1 VYDLFIN
8 QTKGGNMKK
17 VILYGRVSTDE
28 QKRSG
33 LGILAQIEEMRK
45 FAETH
50 NLEIVDVRE
59 EYVSGK
65 YYLDRRPVLQKA
77 FDDARRIKDCIVLAA
92 KMDRVMRSEL
102 NIHRLID
109 DGEKFITAET
119 GIRCTALELSLRSM
133 IAQEERRKTA
143 ERTKAAFA
151 AKRERGEPMG
161 MHNPK
166 IRRHLGKAIERS
178 REAVTSEADA
188 FAEFMQPNIERMRNS
203 GMSVNAMADELNKY
217 GIKTARGKKW
227 HAKTVCNLMAR
238 LDKIS

>member
-1 VYDLFIN
+1 MN
-8 QTKGGNMKK
+8 K
-17 VILYGRVSTDE
+17 VILYARVSTDE

-33 LGILAQIEEMRK
+33 LGIMAQIEEMK
-45 FAETH
+45 NFCTTH
-50 NLEIVDVRE
+50 NLEVVDIRE

-65 YYLDRRPVLQKA
+65 YYLDRRPVLSKA
-77 FDDARRIKDCIVLAA
+77 FEDAKRHKNCYVLAA
-92 KMDRVMRSEL
+92 KMDRIMRSEL
-102 NIHRLID
+102 NIHLLLD
-109 DGEKFITAET
+109 EQKKFITVET

-166 IRRHLGKAIERS
+166 VRAHIGKAVAKSTI
-178 REAVTSEADA
+178 AVQEEADA
-188 FAEFMQPNIERMRNS
+188 FAEFMRPSIERMRKA
-203 GMSVNAMADELNKY
+203 GMSVNSIAEELNKY
-217 GIKTARGKKW
+217 GTKTARGKKW

-238 LDKIS
+238 WS

>member
-1 VYDLFIN
+1 MN
-8 QTKGGNMKK
+8 K

-33 LGILAQIEEMRK
+33 LGIMAQVEEMKR

-50 NLEIVDVRE
+50 NLEIVDIRE

-77 FDDARRIKDCIVLAA
+77 FEDARRIKGCVVLAA
-92 KMDRVMRSEL
+92 KMDRIMRSEL
-102 NIHRLID
+102 NIHKLLD
-109 DGEKFITAET
+109 EGEKFITAET
-119 GIRCTALELSLRSM
+119 GIKCTPLELSLRSM

-161 MHNPK
+161 MHNPR
-166 IRRHLGKAIERS
+166 IRAHMGKAVAKS
-178 REAVTSEADA
+178 TEAVQSEADA
-188 FAEFMQPNIERMRNS
+188 FAEFMRPNIERMRNA
-203 GMSVNAMADELNKY
+203 GMSVNSIAAELNKY
-217 GIKTARGKKW
+217 GTKTARGKKW
-227 HAKTVCNLMAR
+227 HAKTVCNIMAR
-238 LDKIS
+238 WDKNS